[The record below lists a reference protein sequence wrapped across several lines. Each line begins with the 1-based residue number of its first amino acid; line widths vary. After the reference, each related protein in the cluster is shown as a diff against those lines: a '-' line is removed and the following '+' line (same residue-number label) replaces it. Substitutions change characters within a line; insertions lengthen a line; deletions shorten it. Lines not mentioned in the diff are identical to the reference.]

1 MDLKRTVL
9 YDQHRAA
16 GAKLVPFAGFEM
28 PLQYSGVL
36 EEHRCV
42 RSRAGLFDVSHMGE
56 IEVRGT
62 DALAFIQRLTTND
75 VSRLSEGR
83 VQYSAMCKD
92 DGGILDDLLVYHL
105 GDHYMLVVNAGNIAT
120 DLAWMRQQ
128 RKGDVHIADVS
139 DATALLAV
147 QGPQSLSIL
156 RKLTTADVESLPYYH
171 CIHGTVAGT
180 DLLISRTGY
189 TGELGFELYFPAEK
203 SSAETLWNSL
213 LEAGKDAG
221 LSPAGLGARDTLRL
235 EMGFCLYGNDIDQTT
250 NPLEAGLGWITK
262 LDKGGFLGREALSA
276 IKAGGVDRNLVGL
289 QLEGKNVP
297 RKGYPITVE
306 GREVGKVTSGGF
318 SPTLE
323 RGIGMGYIPKTVAM
337 TGTPVQV
344 AIRGNHCETEIVPL
358 PFVVS
363 RPQV

>member
-9 YDQHRAA
+9 YEQHRAA

-75 VSRLSEGR
+75 ASRLTEGR
-83 VQYSAMCKD
+83 VQYSAMCNG
-92 DGGILDDLLVYHL
+92 DGGIIDDLLVYHM
-105 GDHYMLVVNAGNIAT
+105 GSHFMLVVNAGNIAT
-120 DLAWMRQQ
+120 NLAWMRRQLE
-128 RKGDVHIADVS
+128 GDVDLVDAS
-139 DATALLAV
+139 DATALIAV
-147 QGPQSLSIL
+147 QGPESRSIL
-156 RKLTTADVESLPYYH
+156 RHLTTADVESLPYYH
-171 CIHGTVAGT
+171 SIRGTVAGT

-189 TGELGFELYFPAEK
+189 TGEVGFELYFPAEK
-203 SSAETLWNSL
+203 KSAETLWNSL
-213 LEAGKDAG
+213 LDAGKDAG
-221 LSPAGLGARDTLRL
+221 LRPAGLGARDTLRL
-235 EMGFCLYGNDIDQTT
+235 EMGFCLYGNDIDHTT

-262 LDKGGFLGREALSA
+262 LGKGAFIGSETLAA
-276 IKAGGVDRNLVGL
+276 VKARGPERKLVGL
-289 QLEGKNVP
+289 RLDGKNVP
-297 RKGYPITVE
+297 RKGYPITAE
-306 GREVGKVTSGGF
+306 GREIGTVTSGGF

-323 RGIGMGYIPKTVAM
+323 RGIGMGYIPKAIAVA
-337 TGTPVQV
+337 GKPVQV
-344 AIRGNHCETEIVPL
+344 AIRGNNCEAEIVSL
-358 PFVVS
+358 PFVTS